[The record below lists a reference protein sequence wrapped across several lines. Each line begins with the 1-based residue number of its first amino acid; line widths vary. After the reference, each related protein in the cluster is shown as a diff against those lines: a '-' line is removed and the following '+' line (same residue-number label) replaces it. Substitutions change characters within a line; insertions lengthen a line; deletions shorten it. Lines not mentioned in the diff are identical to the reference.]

1 MADFYGTEAGFEA
14 YCEARAITA
23 PAGDVEPALLRA
35 SVWLDGT
42 YRDRFSG
49 YRTQQRL
56 QVREWP
62 RYDAIDAECNGIP
75 ATEVPVEI
83 IEATY
88 EAALRELARPSG
100 PRHLRARR
108 FAGSH
113 LLGRLVLQ
121 RGPSSS
127 GDGDRRHPVP
137 AARADPRLPPV
148 RIVEPFVSNDDGV
161 IGKVLLAGAIFTG
174 LWIGLALCT
183 FDAQRSADLNS
194 LIGGWRP

>member
-88 EAALRELARPSG
+88 EAALRELAPERTASSPSASVRWQSLTRT
-100 PRHLRARR
+100 PRSPTRT
-108 FAGSH
+108 
-113 LLGRLVLQ
+113 VVQ
-121 RGPSSS
+121 
-127 GDGDRRHPVP
+127 
-137 AARADPRLPPV
+137 
-148 RIVEPFVSNDDGV
+148 
-161 IGKVLLAGAIFTG
+161 
-174 LWIGLALCT
+174 W
-183 FDAQRSADLNS
+183 
-194 LIGGWRP
+194 